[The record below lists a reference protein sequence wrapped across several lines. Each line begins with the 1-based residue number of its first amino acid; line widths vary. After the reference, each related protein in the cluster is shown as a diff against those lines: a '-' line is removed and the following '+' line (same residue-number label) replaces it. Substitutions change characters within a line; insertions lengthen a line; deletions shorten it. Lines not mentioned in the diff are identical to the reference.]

1 MKYNN
6 QKRGFALIEIIV
18 GSAIAIGV
26 FLALGSIGKYSLLLV
41 TEANLRVRSS
51 FLAAEGVEAVKI
63 MRDTS
68 WSKNIAT
75 LNPGTAYYLSFA
87 TSTNMWATSTAPA
100 LIDGIFTQT
109 VTLQNVSRD
118 ASDKIIASGGTNDP
132 NTKKVTATVSY
143 SVRGQSRQDSIAT
156 YMTNLFNN

>member
-51 FLAAEGVEAVKI
+51 FLASEGVEAVKI

-68 WSKNIAT
+68 WLKNIET
-75 LNPGTAYYLSFA
+75 LNPGTAYELSFA

>member
-41 TEANLRVRSS
+41 NEANMRIRSS

-87 TSTNMWATSTAPA
+87 TSTNIWATSTAPA
-100 LIDGIFTQT
+100 LIDGVFTRT

-118 ASDKIIASGGTNDP
+118 ASDRIIASGGINDP
-132 NTKKVTATVSY
+132 NTKKVTASVSY
-143 SVRGQSRQDSIAT
+143 FVRGQSRQDSIAT